1 MGVVSRGVQ
10 VALRIWQ
17 LICSLIVL
25 GIIARFLDLVSDA
38 GATRDGRI
46 IYGIIVASISALFA
60 LVFVVPILYSFL
72 AFPFDFALFVMWLV
86 LFCLLMTVCILQRL
100 HLAVVLT
107 ARPAHRYTHLHCAL
121 VLELLG
127 VLLGRMVEESV
138 PHRRPRR
145 YPLHRMR
152 PLANCSWVLVH
163 GHVCLFDHHHSGKAI
178 TSFHDCNASLTY
190 GNRVPTSCPGGGPR
204 EGRTVMGALQG
215 E

>member
-17 LICSLIVL
+17 LICSLIML
-25 GIIARFLDLVSDA
+25 GILARFLDLVSDA

-46 IYGIIVASISALFA
+46 IYGIL
-60 LVFVVPILYSFL
+60 
-72 AFPFDFALFVMWLV
+72 WLV

-138 PHRRPRR
+138 RHRRPRR

-178 TSFHDCNASLTY
+178 TSIMTAML
-190 GNRVPTSCPGGGPR
+190 
-204 EGRTVMGALQG
+204 L
-215 E
+215 